1 MTDKKPPSPSVL
13 RQLIDYDPE
22 TGALFWRV
30 RDVSFFTDG
39 KKSAVHCMRVWNTK
53 YAGKPAL
60 KYKNNTGYFTGLIFN
75 RKYLAHRVAWAIY
88 SGAWPEKDIDHIN
101 GNTLDNRIE
110 NLRSVTHQEN
120 SKNRAIGTN
129 NTSGAI
135 GVFLRNRDLVW
146 VAQVS
151 INRKQKHIG
160 HFKSKDEAIEARA
173 KANLKYGY
181 HANHG
186 RKP

>member
-22 TGALFWRV
+22 TGALVWRV
-30 RDVSFFTDG
+30 RGVSFFTDG
-39 KKSAVHCMRVWNTK
+39 KKSAIHSMRRWNTR

-60 KYKNNTGYFTGLIFN
+60 NCKGTAGYFSGNIFN
-75 RKYLAHRVAWAIY
+75 RKYFAHRVAWAIY
-88 SGAWPEKDIDHIN
+88 SGAWPERQIDHIN

-110 NLRSVTHQEN
+110 NLRSATNQEN
-120 SKNRAIGTN
+120 GKNRAIGTN

-135 GVFLRNRDLVW
+135 GVYWSIDKSKWLVK
-146 VAQVS
+146 
-151 INRKQKHIG
+151 INKNGKRKHIG
-160 HFKSKDEAIEARA
+160 YFKNKDDAISARA
-173 KANLKYGY
+173 KANLECGY

>member
-22 TGALFWRV
+22 TGALVWRV

-39 KKSAVHCMRVWNTK
+39 EKSAIHSMRRWNTR

-60 KYKNNTGYFTGLIFN
+60 NCKGTAGYFSGNIFN
-75 RKYLAHRVAWAIY
+75 RKYFAHRVAWAIY
-88 SGAWPEKDIDHIN
+88 SGAWPERQIDHIN

-110 NLRSVTHQEN
+110 NLRSATNQEN
-120 SKNRAIGTN
+120 GKNRAIGTN

-135 GVFLRNRDLVW
+135 GVYWSIDKSKWLVK
-146 VAQVS
+146 
-151 INRKQKHIG
+151 INKNGKRKHIG
-160 HFKSKDEAIEARA
+160 YFKNKDDAISARA
-173 KANLKYGY
+173 KANLECGY

>member
-22 TGALFWRV
+22 TGALVWRV

-39 KKSAVHCMRVWNTK
+39 KKSAIGAMNAWNAR
-53 YAGKPAL
+53 YAEKPAL
-60 KYKNNTGYFTGLIFN
+60 KVKNSGGYFRGRVFS
-75 RKYLAHRVAWAIY
+75 RRYLAHRVAWAIY
-88 SGAWPEKDIDHIN
+88 SGAWPENEIDHIN
-101 GNTLDNRIE
+101 GDRLDNRIA
-110 NLRSVTHQEN
+110 NLRSVTRQEN
-120 SKNRAIGTN
+120 NRNRAIGIT
-129 NTSGAI
+129 NTSGTI
-135 GVFLRNRDLVW
+135 GVSWHSRDLVW
-146 VAQVS
+146 SAQ
-151 INRKQKHIG
+151 IHKNGKQKHIG

-173 KANLKYGY
+173 KANAEYGY

>member
-22 TGALFWRV
+22 TGALVWRV

-39 KKSAVHCMRVWNTK
+39 KMSALGAMNAWNAR
-53 YAGKPAL
+53 YADNPAL
-60 KYKNNTGYFTGLIFN
+60 KGKNSNAYFVGRILGRT
-75 RKYLAHRVAWAIY
+75 YLAHRVAWAMF
-88 SGAWPEKDIDHIN
+88 SGAWPENEIDHIN
-101 GNTLDNRIE
+101 GDKLDNRIA
-110 NLRSVTHQEN
+110 NLRCATSQEN
-120 SKNRAIGTN
+120 NRNRPIAIT
-129 NTSGAI
+129 NTSGTI
-135 GVFLRNRDLVW
+135 GVYWSVSNSKW
-146 VAQVS
+146 AAQ
-151 INRKQKHIG
+151 IHENGKQKHIG
-160 HFKSKDEAIEARA
+160 YFKSKDDAISARA